1 MAASVLTTASVS
13 SVSAAETESAVSY
26 DDDYAP
32 EIAADVTGM
41 TEFVYYGGG
50 SYYKYAA
57 DASGLIALKAD
68 RDNDASF
75 NVYNEEFNSY
85 DCMTTGN
92 IYTVFKAEAGKTYYF
107 ESPYTEEDRTC
118 KIIRLDPV
126 QVNVKEWVS
135 AEVTEDTDILAYTF
149 NSGDIEEG
157 SVILHNNSDAY
168 ADVYDENCR
177 SVDFCSGTNKTYYL
191 LITQYGDSGTVRFMF
206 DDACVLHTGAENRR
220 HVSSRETAFYYDA
233 EQDTEAAVEVSYGG
247 AVSFTLTDSADR
259 VLGTAQIDGG
269 FNFIEFSAKK
279 GERYYLKAEI
289 DNIGMFDF
297 INVTVNYVKDVKPGV
312 EFSAKS
318 DGSTIY
324 RLVPE
329 KDFLMTLTG
338 DAEHLFCNLFD
349 AEIKF
354 KRLPAYLEAGKTY
367 YLFFYF
373 DGNYTVQENNT
384 EIKVGETVKLEQVGS
399 ENVPL
404 VFKPVKDVSVHFFAS
419 RDGEPGAA
427 THDEAVSTFISTA
440 DDSPITLI
448 DLNRNYD
455 SFRDFQCCFRAEA
468 GKTYVLSPW
477 VYGDPVDCS
486 VTLEECSP
494 YVFENGVLMGDL
506 SGETEVNIPSH
517 YNPPYDPEN
526 PGAYLDKDAEGA
538 LEVTEIFDT
547 AYSVSDIVSVKLP
560 DTVKKIGEY
569 AFDNCTKLTDVSLSE
584 SLETIGDY
592 AFSYS
597 SVKSIN
603 IPDSVTEIGDGA
615 FYHCATLEEVKL
627 PSEIEKING
636 YTFCYCTSLKKIEI
650 PDSVT
655 EIGVGAFKGCK
666 TLDEVK
672 LPSKIEKISG
682 NTFQNCTSLNKI
694 ELPETVK
701 EIGYSAFRGCGS
713 LKEVTVPKSVTSIGE
728 DALGYSYE
736 WNDDENARGYKKYD
750 GFTIKGCRGTEAER
764 YANDNGFTFIA
775 LDDGEPNPTVYG
787 DANGDG
793 EIDISDVTAIQ
804 KYAAAYEKF
813 NAAQLKF
820 ADVNKDGA
828 VDINDATAV
837 QKYIA
842 GIIKSFD

>member
-1 MAASVLTTASVS
+1 M
-13 SVSAAETESAVSY
+13 
-26 DDDYAP
+26 
-32 EIAADVTGM
+32 
-41 TEFVYYGGG
+41 
-50 SYYKYAA
+50 
-57 DASGLIALKAD
+57 
-68 RDNDASF
+68 
-75 NVYNEEFNSY
+75 
-85 DCMTTGN
+85 
-92 IYTVFKAEAGKTYYF
+92 
-107 ESPYTEEDRTC
+107 
-118 KIIRLDPV
+118 
-126 QVNVKEWVS
+126 
-135 AEVTEDTDILAYTF
+135 
-149 NSGDIEEG
+149 
-157 SVILHNNSDAY
+157 
-168 ADVYDENCR
+168 
-177 SVDFCSGTNKTYYL
+177 
-191 LITQYGDSGTVRFMF
+191 
-206 DDACVLHTGAENRR
+206 
-220 HVSSRETAFYYDA
+220 
-233 EQDTEAAVEVSYGG
+233 
-247 AVSFTLTDSADR
+247 
-259 VLGTAQIDGG
+259 
-269 FNFIEFSAKK
+269 
-279 GERYYLKAEI
+279 
-289 DNIGMFDF
+289 
-297 INVTVNYVKDVKPGV
+297 TVNYVKDVKPGV

-329 KDFLMTLTG
+329 KDFVMTLTG
-338 DAEHLFCNLFD
+338 DAEHLFCNLID
-349 AEIKF
+349 ADLNN

-367 YLFFYF
+367 YLFFYY

-399 ENVPL
+399 GNVPL
-404 VFKPVKDVSVHFFAS
+404 VFKPVKDVSVRFFAS

-448 DLNRNYD
+448 DLNWNYD

-468 GKTYVLSPW
+468 GKTYVLSPEF
-477 VYGDPVDCS
+477 YGDPVDCS

-494 YVFENGVLMGDL
+494 YVIENGVLMGDL

-538 LEVTEIFDT
+538 LEVTEIASDAFSFNDDL
-547 AYSVSDIVSVKLP
+547 VSAEIP

-569 AFDNCTKLTDVSLSE
+569 AFDNCTKLTDVSLSGN
-584 SLETIGDY
+584 LETIGDY

-597 SVKSIN
+597 SVTSIK
-603 IPDSVTEIGDGA
+603 IPDSVSEIGEGA
-615 FYHCATLEEVKL
+615 FE
-627 PSEIEKING
+627 
-636 YTFCYCTSLKKIEI
+636 
-650 PDSVT
+650 
-655 EIGVGAFKGCK
+655 GCES
-666 TLDEVK
+666 LDEVK

-728 DALGYSYE
+728 YALGYSDE
-736 WNDDENARGYKKYD
+736 WNDDENARGFKKYD

-775 LDDGEPNPTVYG
+775 LDDGPNPTVYG

-813 NAAQLKF
+813 NAAQLKY